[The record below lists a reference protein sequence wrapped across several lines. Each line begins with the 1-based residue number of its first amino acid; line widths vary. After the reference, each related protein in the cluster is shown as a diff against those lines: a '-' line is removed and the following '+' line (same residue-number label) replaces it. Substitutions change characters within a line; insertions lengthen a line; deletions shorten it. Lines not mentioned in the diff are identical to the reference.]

1 MNLKNFN
8 LRKLRQRD
16 IALAIIVLTV
26 VLGVLWYFYLYQPA
40 QGRIAELNTQIE
52 GLNADITTGE
62 IARDNIQSLQDELAR
77 LALERQAFLEELPLE
92 SEVSALID
100 QLRVGAET
108 AQVDFNSVSQ
118 SGSGNEQ
125 IQDVR
130 SLGFSVST
138 NGSYVNTMNFLDI
151 LESLRRFTKIRQVG
165 LAVQDDGV
173 NDPSLNAT
181 YDFAVYIYT
190 GQETPDDDLTLDN
203 TSAGLEQ

>member
-1 MNLKNFN
+1 MNLKDFN

-16 IALAIIVLTV
+16 IALGIIVLTV
-26 VLGVLWYFYLYQPA
+26 ILGVLWYFYMYQPA

-52 GLNADITTGE
+52 ELNADIRTGE

-108 AQVDFNSVSQ
+108 AGVDFNSVSQ
-118 SGSGNEQ
+118 GGGGSEQ

-130 SLGFSVST
+130 SLGFSVAT
-138 NGSYVNTMNFLDI
+138 DGSYVNTMNFLDI

-165 LAVQDDGV
+165 LSVQDDGV

-181 YDFAVYIYT
+181 YDFAVYVYT
-190 GQETPDDDLTLDN
+190 GQETVDDVALDN
-203 TSAGLEQ
+203 TSAGLER